1 MKGSVC
7 TAALLAFAA
16 FAIGARAFASDAKQ
30 VNATGCVQAGVEAG
44 CLVVQ
49 DKTSGNLYNLVI
61 RGARPLVGAG
71 IEFTGVPFNGA
82 TTCMQGVAV
91 EVSSW
96 THDASLKCSK
106 GSQKNV
112 Q

>member
-7 TAALLAFAA
+7 TAALLAVAA
-16 FAIGARAFASDAKQ
+16 FAIGASAFASDAKQ
-30 VNATGCVQAGVEAG
+30 VHATGCVQAGVEPG

-49 DKTSGNLYNLVI
+49 DKTSGNLYDLVI
-61 RGARPLVGAG
+61 KGARPLTGAA

-82 TTCMQGVAV
+82 TTCMQGIPV

-106 GSQKNV
+106 GTQKSV